1 MSLTSVNKLENNTVE
16 LQIQV
21 SEEQFQDALVK
32 AYKKKVKS
40 IALPGFRKGKAPK
53 AMIEKMYGKEFFYDD
68 AINMVYPA
76 AYEAAVEEAKIEP
89 VDRANVS
96 DLQVED
102 GKGFSFKATV
112 TVKPEV
118 TVKNYKGIKA
128 EKIVETIMAAD
139 VNAELDRMRERN
151 SRLTNVE
158 RAAKNGDTALIDFEG
173 FKDGVAFEGGK
184 GENFPL
190 VLGSGQFIPGFE
202 EQVVGHKEG
211 DEFEVNVTF
220 PEDYHAEDLKGQAVI
235 FKVKVNA
242 VQEKELPA
250 LDDEFVKDVSEFDT
264 LADLK
269 KDVKEK
275 LQQEADKKAQVD
287 MENSLISTVIENM
300 EGEIPQVVDAIIE
313 KVQAE
318 IPDEM
323 VENEV
328 DEIINSFAY
337 RLQSQ
342 GMNLDLYLHYTGSDM
357 KTFRATFQ
365 ESAERQVKIRLA
377 LEKIAEV
384 EQLTASEE
392 DIQAEYEKIAQNYGI
407 DVEKVKGILPAAE
420 IAKDVTVNKAIDLV
434 KESAEVTEKKVKKTA
449 AKSKKKAEG
458 EAAEEADEE

>member
-184 GENFPL
+184 SENYPL
-190 VLGSGQFIPGFE
+190 EIGSNSFIPGFE

-300 EGEIPQVVDAIIE
+300 EGEIPQCMYENKIN
-313 KVQAE
+313 
-318 IPDEM
+318 EM
-323 VENEV
+323 VN
-328 DEIINSFAY
+328 DFSY